1 MYVYSGD
8 IEATS
13 AIGSRAR
20 GAEIMTTQWQ
30 THMPATA
37 TMSLYMFTQLFF
49 FVALRKGDMW

>member
-37 TMSLYMFTQLFF
+37 TMSLYMFTQIYFL
-49 FVALRKGDMW
+49 VLRKGDMW

>member
-20 GAEIMTTQWQ
+20 GAEIKTTQWQ

-37 TMSLYMFTQLFF
+37 TMSLYMFTQIDFL
-49 FVALRKGDMW
+49 VLRKGDMW

>member
-1 MYVYSGD
+1 MYVNSGD

-30 THMPATA
+30 THMPATT
-37 TMSLYMFTQLFF
+37 TMSLYMFTLLDY
-49 FVALRKGDMW
+49 FVLRKGDMW